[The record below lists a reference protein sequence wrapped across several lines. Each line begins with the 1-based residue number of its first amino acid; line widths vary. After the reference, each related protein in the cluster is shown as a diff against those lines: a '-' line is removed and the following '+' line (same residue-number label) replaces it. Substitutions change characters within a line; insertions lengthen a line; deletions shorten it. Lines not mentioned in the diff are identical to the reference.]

1 MRLSEN
7 LQILAPHPGAGIS
20 VNPRRSGI
28 LLRAFLLDWLLVF
41 YTLILAAFLA
51 GRLFASPV
59 TFLVPVPVLA
69 LVSLELAVA
78 WSCLGRS
85 PGAVLSGFRIVSFS
99 AAAAAGAGEP
109 PSGTGSSYLDP
120 ADLAGAVPDAPPLRA
135 RLVRFV
141 AWHLAALP
149 FFLGHL
155 LLKDNRG
162 LHEKISSTKI
172 LPDEYSGPPV
182 PWYCEGWKVF
192 LLFTFLLTVAVGWV
206 ITGVQFLAV
215 FTGFGSAHR
224 IVSGL
229 LNPNFSIIEPML
241 QAIVETVFLAFM
253 ATLFALPF
261 AFILSFPGA
270 RNIMPRTPAGTFVY
284 VVVRT
289 FFNIIRSVEPVA
301 WAIIFAV
308 WVGIG
313 PFAGVLA
320 LWIHSVA
327 ALGKLYS
334 EQVESIDQGPVEAV
348 TACGAGR
355 LQTIRYAVIPQVVPP
370 FVAFTI
376 YRWDINVR
384 MATIVGFVGGGGI
397 GQALIQYQQ
406 LLRWREV
413 GLILWLIT
421 IVVWILDFASAR
433 LREKI
438 I

>member
-1 MRLSEN
+1 M
-7 LQILAPHPGAGIS
+7 
-20 VNPRRSGI
+20 
-28 LLRAFLLDWLLVF
+28 RAFLLDWMLLS
-41 YTLILAAFLA
+41 YCLTLVAYLAARA
-51 GRLFASPV
+51 AASPDA
-59 TFLVPVPVLA
+59 FSVPLPVIA
-69 LVSLELAVA
+69 AVALELAVA
-78 WSCLGRS
+78 WGCFGGS
-85 PGAVLSGFRIVSFS
+85 PGAVLSGFTVVPDGSGD
-99 AAAAAGAGEP
+99 AAGEADSPEAAP
-109 PSGTGSSYLDP
+109 PPADRNKVRAGTGVP
-120 ADLAGAVPDAPPLRA
+120 GAPGSPRSTERPSFKAFVLRFA
-135 RLVRFV
+135 
-141 AWHLAALP
+141 AWHIAALP
-149 FFLGHL
+149 FFLGHVI
-155 LLKDNRG
+155 LKDNMA
-162 LHEKISSTKI
+162 LHERLSGTK
-172 LPDEYSGPPV
+172 LAVAETGSGPPL
-182 PWYCEGWKVF
+182 PWYREGWKVAF
-192 LLFTFLLTVAVGWV
+192 LLTFLLTVAVGWV
-206 ITGVQFLAV
+206 VTCVQLMAIFD
-215 FTGFGSAHR
+215 GFGSARR

-229 LNPNFSIIEPML
+229 LNPNFAIIESML
-241 QAIVETVFLAFM
+241 QAIIETVFLAFM

-270 RNIMPRTPAGTFVY
+270 RNIMPRTLAGTAVY
-284 VVVRT
+284 FSVRT

-320 LWIHSVA
+320 LWVHSVA

-355 LQTIRYAVIPQVVPP
+355 LQTIRYAVIPQVAPS

-421 IVVWILDFASAR
+421 AVVWILDFASAR